1 MIPSQKEHAT
11 GTMKGVLAALV
22 CCSALAYQQRI
33 FHPAFPLEV
42 LTPLSTQEVAK
53 IERVRDLLKGGTSG
67 DDFTSDAGLPW
78 KPLPRLGIS
87 NIQGQMWSRRE
98 VAEAYERNRH
108 LGHFVWAEKLA
119 KPERGCI
126 LLNHWKQ
133 SAVYLVEYSP
143 EQGARGFEI
152 RTGSGSTD
160 FINWPPV
167 SLEMEL
173 ADKKW
178 QPVCVSD
185 NISNGSILQLLP
197 AEMDKAPWELILL
210 LLLDPTKHTAEL
222 QALFDTGLSPK
233 KGLIAY
239 MRLLEQILKRA
250 EELDDV
256 PDYLMISESEIPV

>member
-1 MIPSQKEHAT
+1 M
-11 GTMKGVLAALV
+11 MKGGILALV
-22 CCSALAYQQRI
+22 CYSAVAYQPRL

-42 LTPLSTQEVAK
+42 LTPLSTQEVQ
-53 IERVRDLLKGGTSG
+53 EVVRVRDLLKSGTSG
-67 DDFTSDAGLPW
+67 DDFTSSEAGLPW
-78 KPLPRLGIS
+78 KPLPRLGVTNS
-87 NIQGQMWSRRE
+87 QGKMWSRRE
-98 VAEAYERNRH
+98 IAEAYERNRH
-108 LGHFVWAEKLA
+108 LGHLVWAEKLT

-160 FINWPPV
+160 FITWPPLA
-167 SLEMEL
+167 LEMEL

-210 LLLDPTKHTAEL
+210 LLLDPAKHSAEL

-239 MRLLEQILKRA
+239 MRLLEQVLKRA
-250 EELDDV
+250 EEFDDV
-256 PDYLMISESEIPV
+256 PDYLKISESEIPV